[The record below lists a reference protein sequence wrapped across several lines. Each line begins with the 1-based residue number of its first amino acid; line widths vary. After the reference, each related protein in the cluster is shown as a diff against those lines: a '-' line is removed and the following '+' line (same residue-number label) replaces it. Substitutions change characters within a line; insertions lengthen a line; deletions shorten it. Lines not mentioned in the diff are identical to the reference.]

1 MLVSIR
7 EAATIQLLSLPTAV
21 CWRNYLARSCLSTF
35 LPLRGLIEELQSFF
49 YRAFLLIEIIFPRG
63 NHADRF
69 PSRDPLQL
77 VSRPDSVLVGDGF
90 GHRQLQLACN
100 LRHILTIARILSL
113 LKILQSC
120 DLQSGD
126 PRAKGVV
133 AAAGDDRKVR
143 LDPKLYEQFRNR
155 VLRQDGWKCQSCGTM
170 SNPEVH
176 SNEFRSPSGHDSEET

>member
-35 LPLRGLIEELQSFF
+35 LPLRSLIEELQSFF

-69 PSRDPLQL
+69 PGRDPLQL

-90 GHRQLQLACN
+90 GHCQLQLACD
-100 LRHILTIARILSL
+100 LRHILTIRILSL
-113 LKILQSC
+113 LKDPAILRC
-120 DLQSGD
+120 TKRR
-126 PRAKGVV
+126 PR
-133 AAAGDDRKVR
+133 
-143 LDPKLYEQFRNR
+143 P
-155 VLRQDGWKCQSCGTM
+155 RQG
-170 SNPEVH
+170 
-176 SNEFRSPSGHDSEET
+176 

>member
-69 PSRDPLQL
+69 PGRDPLQL

-90 GHRQLQLACN
+90 GHCQLQLACN
-100 LRHILTIARILSL
+100 LRHILTISRILSL

-120 DLQSGD
+120 CFWQLDSAPPWPSPKEHFCLGLIGNRIWRLAWSG
-126 PRAKGVV
+126 AGAVVV
-133 AAAGDDRKVR
+133 AH
-143 LDPKLYEQFRNR
+143 
-155 VLRQDGWKCQSCGTM
+155 VL
-170 SNPEVH
+170 P
-176 SNEFRSPSGHDSEET
+176 

>member
-1 MLVSIR
+1 M
-7 EAATIQLLSLPTAV
+7 ALLIPRACSRLAGLESFGTFDFHSPGNGIGHRRSNRQHLDSENQKA
-21 CWRNYLARSCLSTF
+21 RDAYLASKI
-35 LPLRGLIEELQSFF
+35 P
-49 YRAFLLIEIIFPRG
+49 
-63 NHADRF
+63 
-69 PSRDPLQL
+69 QL
-77 VSRPDSVLVGDGF
+77 EATKAANSDGF
-90 GHRQLQLACN
+90 GYSQLQLACN

-143 LDPKLYEQFRNR
+143 LDPKLYEQLRNR

-170 SNPEVH
+170 SNREVH
-176 SNEFRSPSGHDSEET
+176 SNEFRSRPVTIQRRPDYAVRSMSRGRA